1 MANVSNL
8 AALLVALLSAVTFV
22 DANVLS
28 IEEPFVPSDPDNPG
42 SKGTKF
48 VVAFMQ
54 NIIPRDAATD
64 VPDAYIMVSTNEI
77 GVVEFDVMTRLGGN
91 EETNMYQVNSTHPTR
106 INFNPDDFYVTG
118 ISDSDKAIWIQ
129 TKNEKKIAVF
139 VINDEPFSTD
149 GFLALPCDG
158 MTAPGDF
165 RTYSYLILGA
175 NQDTTGVAG
184 STARASQFL
193 IITCEDS
200 STLVTVTPTTT
211 VSGSGVFPNNV
222 FGPVS
227 SSTSS
232 SATFGAKTTILIS
245 KTNTDFT
252 GTLVRGSKP
261 LVVVAG
267 HQCGQVP
274 ESVTACD
281 HMAAQIPPHT
291 TWGYTFLLNPLAGR
305 GSGDFYRFGTLLD
318 NTQVTI
324 TCVDAGGSDTTIDY
338 QMTLSSAV
346 GSNWDTF
353 ETHDEACGTFVPKYC
368 SLQSTNPVVVA
379 QYSYSH
385 TRDEGCNGER
395 GDPFMS
401 VIPPI
406 VQYLRIYHL
415 VPVDGSAGPFFKQ
428 VGISV
433 YIRYFQPS
441 QIMFDDAPFE
451 ADASLWQ
458 AIYCTGGEIC
468 GYAHTKSLGTDNNPH
483 IIYHENERAAIFVH
497 SYGYFI
503 ENSYALAGGMELQRI
518 SGPVISCAVPEGCVM
533 EGSSVRVTCTRSQ
546 DLSVQSRIRV
556 GSRDGTATASADY
569 VELSVPVDTPNYRQ
583 NNVLNYRGNN
593 RDSDLFFDVQVR
605 TDTDDL
611 EPPENFFIDVEP
623 ARTAIVFTP
632 VVTVTICGVGG
643 CPVLENPAN
652 GVVMTT
658 GLSPGDTATYTC
670 DPGYELVGT
679 AVQTCGNNGEWSDV
693 PPTCRPVCPTR
704 FDPENGMVLLTG
716 MSVGD
721 TATYTCDTGFEL
733 IGESVLNCQS
743 DGTWNNPPPICD
755 SSAVLV
761 SFDPTAY
768 TVTEGVDMVALLTLV
783 RTGDLS
789 TETVVTVTTSDES
802 AMEGSDYTSIVTDV
816 TFAVD
821 ATTATVDVPILN
833 DNEIEDPE
841 IFYADLSTSDST
853 VTIQDGRATVT
864 ILDID
869 ECPALDDI
877 PNGSVNENGFTTGDT
892 ADYSCDEGYELV
904 GEPTRVCQSD
914 STWSGEVPV
923 CQSLAVLVSFAPTA
937 YTVTEGMDGFVTL
950 MLVRTGDLSRTTLV
964 TVTTAAE
971 SAVAGSDYSSVEI
984 EVLFEVGVSMATVG
998 VSIIN
1003 DTEIEGPEMFTAD
1016 LSSTALNVMVGD
1028 GTATVTILD
1037 NDGCPAL
1044 SDIPNGSVMVNGFG
1058 AGDTAV
1064 YSCDE
1069 GYELVGEPTRV
1080 CQSDSTWSGE
1090 PPTCAAA
1097 CPILISPGNGSISAS
1112 SGNLDGDTITF
1123 ECNDGFTLVGERT
1136 LTCGSDGQW
1145 SSPMPPV
1152 CIPALAIERVNDT
1165 VIGDPLFTV
1174 ALEGGAGS
1182 MCYEVRGEPGLYLNL
1197 ISDTCTSVNALYDSV
1212 PGNER
1217 LNRMSKIGINAVVY
1231 ANRIGGCAEIEISV
1245 QNCTATLNGFP
1256 VDPVAEIGD
1265 IRMLKTANHW
1275 RVSVSNCERPKAVM
1289 WVTCAGEMLRFRI
1302 ARGSSLAPTSH
1313 GLLGQ
1318 FWGIPVSFSQEIDQ
1332 PPYIDIFP
1340 VGQARHRHVPFFEHD
1355 LTWDHSKTTCYYVG
1369 NKQGGPELSHDSDE
1383 SVIEGNF
1390 KEYSTGSLFGTA
1402 YKYSQFNDDI
1412 CEVVS

>member
-693 PPTCRPVCPTR
+693 PPTCRLAPPPDCPPLANPANGMVEMSGVAPGSTATYTCNAGYVVNGTDILTCSSEGAWEPQPPTCSQVSCP
-704 FDPENGMVLLTG
+704 FLVPPADGNLLLDGFNPGNIAYYSCDVGFIISGVQNLTCQANGQWDHSPPTCDIQCPLLPPPENGGVTLSGFSPGDTTNFSCDAGFSLEGQSVLNCQADGTWDAQLPTCESLVVGLVSRSYDVVEGESIDVCVHIVSPSDIGAVTISLELLPDRSGIHIPADAGEATPDTANIFGEYEMAPGADYPPPLESAADQLALLTQSNRISCYTLRTYDDTEAEG
-716 MSVGD
+716 DEFISLQVVRTPDTMVELDPSHTLVRIVDNDSVTCPPLTNPANGAVDVAGTSPGD
-721 TATYTCDTGFEL
+721 TATYTCDVGFEL
-733 IGESVLNCQS
+733 DGAAVVECQRNGS
-743 DGTWNNPPPICD
+743 WDNPAPVCNIRIT
-755 SSAVLV
+755 AVGFSPV
-761 SFDPTAY
+761 SY
-768 TVTEGVDMVALLTLV
+768 TVTEGSSAFAVLIIT
-783 RTGDLS
+783 RTDNIDIP
-789 TETVVTVTTSDES
+789 VN
-802 AMEGSDYTSIVTDV
+802 V
-816 TFAVD
+816 TFATID
-821 ATTATVDVPILN
+821 GTAEAPSDYIQTVGRVIMEPEEVEVRVSVPITDDEMIEGVQDFTAMLFSDGSPFVKVDN
-833 DNEIEDPE
+833 DVALITIIDDDSCP
-841 IFYADLSTSDST
+841 DLS
-853 VTIQDGRATVT
+853 
-864 ILDID
+864 
-869 ECPALDDI
+869 I
-877 PNGSVNENGFTTGDT
+877 PNG
-892 ADYSCDEGYELV
+892 
-904 GEPTRVCQSD
+904 R
-914 STWSGEVPV
+914 
-923 CQSLAVLVSFAPTA
+923 
-937 YTVTEGMDGFVTL
+937 
-950 MLVRTGDLSRTTLV
+950 
-964 TVTTAAE
+964 
-971 SAVAGSDYSSVEI
+971 
-984 EVLFEVGVSMATVG
+984 
-998 VSIIN
+998 II
-1003 DTEIEGPEMFTAD
+1003 
-1016 LSSTALNVMVGD
+1016 
-1028 GTATVTILD
+1028 
-1037 NDGCPAL
+1037 
-1044 SDIPNGSVMVNGFG
+1044 
-1058 AGDTAV
+1058 
-1064 YSCDE
+1064 
-1069 GYELVGEPTRV
+1069 
-1080 CQSDSTWSGE
+1080 
-1090 PPTCAAA
+1090 
-1097 CPILISPGNGSISAS
+1097 
-1112 SGNLDGDTITF
+1112 
-1123 ECNDGFTLVGERT
+1123 
-1136 LTCGSDGQW
+1136 
-1145 SSPMPPV
+1145 
-1152 CIPALAIERVNDT
+1152 
-1165 VIGDPLFTV
+1165 
-1174 ALEGGAGS
+1174 
-1182 MCYEVRGEPGLYLNL
+1182 
-1197 ISDTCTSVNALYDSV
+1197 
-1212 PGNER
+1212 
-1217 LNRMSKIGINAVVY
+1217 
-1231 ANRIGGCAEIEISV
+1231 IGG
-1245 QNCTATLNGFP
+1245 
-1256 VDPVAEIGD
+1256 
-1265 IRMLKTANHW
+1265 
-1275 RVSVSNCERPKAVM
+1275 
-1289 WVTCAGEMLRFRI
+1289 
-1302 ARGSSLAPTSH
+1302 RGA
-1313 GLLGQ
+1313 
-1318 FWGIPVSFSQEIDQ
+1318 
-1332 PPYIDIFP
+1332 
-1340 VGQARHRHVPFFEHD
+1340 
-1355 LTWDHSKTTCYYVG
+1355 
-1369 NKQGGPELSHDSDE
+1369 
-1383 SVIEGNF
+1383 
-1390 KEYSTGSLFGTA
+1390 
-1402 YKYSQFNDDI
+1402 
-1412 CEVVS
+1412 